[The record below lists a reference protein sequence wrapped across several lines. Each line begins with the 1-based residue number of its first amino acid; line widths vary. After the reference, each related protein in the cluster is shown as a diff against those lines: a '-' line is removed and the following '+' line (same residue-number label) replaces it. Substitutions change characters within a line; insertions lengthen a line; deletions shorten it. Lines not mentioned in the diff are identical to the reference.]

1 MLSLNTKVKHNPRVI
16 KKILKGKVYIFTA
29 KSLNLHNFNELAS
42 FIWLTAKK
50 PTSIKQ
56 IVKKIIKE
64 FKINEETALKDTKEF
79 VSYCLKNKFLSVVK
93 T

>member
-1 MLSLNTKVKHNPRVI
+1 MLSLNTKVKQNPRVV

-29 KSLNLHNFNELAS
+29 KDLNLHNFNELAS
-42 FIWLTAKK
+42 FIWLAAKK

-56 IVKKIIKE
+56 VVKKIIKE
-64 FKINEETALKDTKEF
+64 FEVNEETALKDTKEF
-79 VSYCLKNKFLSVVK
+79 VSYCLKNKLLLLVK